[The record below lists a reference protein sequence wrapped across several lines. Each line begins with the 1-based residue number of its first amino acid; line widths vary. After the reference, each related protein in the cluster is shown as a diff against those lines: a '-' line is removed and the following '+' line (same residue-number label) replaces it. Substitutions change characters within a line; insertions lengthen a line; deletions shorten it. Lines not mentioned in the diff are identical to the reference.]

1 MIIYIHCLTA
11 VWLWNRFILI
21 MHSLNRVCLIYSP
34 QTPCIISL
42 INESWILVNRWK
54 HWIKR
59 GQDNGKYLKEK
70 NRNVLHISTF
80 SVNRLNRR
88 SPLPSISDERSNYDK
103 RQNIKL
109 NSWLHTWI
117 VDSGIRY
124 TACWFIYWYKCMPYN
139 ILIYINSR
147 KLHL

>member
-1 MIIYIHCLTA
+1 MALKQIYTHHAFLKQ
-11 VWLWNRFILI
+11 
-21 MHSLNRVCLIYSP
+21 SLSDIFTSNTMYY
-34 QTPCIISL
+34 IS
-42 INESWILVNRWK
+42 NKWILDSGKQMKTLNK
-54 HWIKR
+54 TC

-70 NRNVLHISTF
+70 NRNALHISTF

-88 SPLPSISDERSNYDK
+88 SPLSSISDERSNYDK